1 MITSIHSV
9 TGQETRISSEITQE
23 VEFLSSTLS
32 LLRDS
37 EKISNDEFL
46 EAGLIQ
52 GGLNLL
58 SAMISNGVEAEELE
72 IQITSLKDRA
82 LLICQ
87 RFPNMDEKIEKYIL
101 DIIFATRFPEKYNL
115 SELKPLISFGASPRG
130 SINLA
135 LAAKCYAFINRR
147 GFVIPDDVR
156 AVVFDVL
163 QHRIGISYEA
173 EAENMSSVDI
183 IAKIV
188 NEIAVP

>member
-23 VEFLSSTLS
+23 GEFLSSTLS

-87 RFPNMDEKIEKYIL
+87 RFPNLDEKIESM
-101 DIIFATRFPEKYNL
+101 R
-115 SELKPLISFGASPRG
+115 
-130 SINLA
+130 
-135 LAAKCYAFINRR
+135 
-147 GFVIPDDVR
+147 
-156 AVVFDVL
+156 
-163 QHRIGISYEA
+163 
-173 EAENMSSVDI
+173 
-183 IAKIV
+183 
-188 NEIAVP
+188 

>member
-1 MITSIHSV
+1 MITSIQSV

-72 IQITSLKDRA
+72 MPITSFQARA

-87 RFPNMDEKIEKYIL
+87 RFPNLDEKIESMRL
-101 DIIFATRFPEKYNL
+101 P
-115 SELKPLISFGASPRG
+115 ISRDS
-130 SINLA
+130 
-135 LAAKCYAFINRR
+135 
-147 GFVIPDDVR
+147 
-156 AVVFDVL
+156 
-163 QHRIGISYEA
+163 
-173 EAENMSSVDI
+173 
-183 IAKIV
+183 
-188 NEIAVP
+188 

>member
-58 SAMISNGVEAEELE
+58 SAMISNGVETEELE
-72 IQITSLKDRA
+72 IQITSLKDRS

-87 RFPNMDEKIEKYIL
+87 RFPNLDEKIESM
-101 DIIFATRFPEKYNL
+101 R
-115 SELKPLISFGASPRG
+115 
-130 SINLA
+130 
-135 LAAKCYAFINRR
+135 
-147 GFVIPDDVR
+147 
-156 AVVFDVL
+156 
-163 QHRIGISYEA
+163 
-173 EAENMSSVDI
+173 
-183 IAKIV
+183 
-188 NEIAVP
+188 

>member
-1 MITSIHSV
+1 MITSIQSV

-58 SAMISNGVEAEELE
+58 SAMISNDVETEELE

-87 RFPNMDEKIEKYIL
+87 RFPNLDEKIESM
-101 DIIFATRFPEKYNL
+101 R
-115 SELKPLISFGASPRG
+115 
-130 SINLA
+130 
-135 LAAKCYAFINRR
+135 
-147 GFVIPDDVR
+147 
-156 AVVFDVL
+156 
-163 QHRIGISYEA
+163 
-173 EAENMSSVDI
+173 
-183 IAKIV
+183 
-188 NEIAVP
+188 

>member
-1 MITSIHSV
+1 MITSIQSV

-58 SAMISNGVEAEELE
+58 SAMISNGVETEELE

-87 RFPNMDEKIEKYIL
+87 RFPNLDEKIESMRLPISRDSWWMGTLHYNIHTL
-101 DIIFATRFPEKYNL
+101 RNRNSLPFPL
-115 SELKPLISFGASPRG
+115 SH
-130 SINLA
+130 
-135 LAAKCYAFINRR
+135 
-147 GFVIPDDVR
+147 D
-156 AVVFDVL
+156 
-163 QHRIGISYEA
+163 
-173 EAENMSSVDI
+173 
-183 IAKIV
+183 
-188 NEIAVP
+188 

>member
-1 MITSIHSV
+1 MITSVDSV
-9 TGQETRISSEITQE
+9 TGQETRFNGQITQE

-46 EAGLIQ
+46 EAGSIQ

-87 RFPNMDEKIEKYIL
+87 RFPNLDEKIESMI
-101 DIIFATRFPEKYNL
+101 
-115 SELKPLISFGASPRG
+115 KPISRDS
-130 SINLA
+130 
-135 LAAKCYAFINRR
+135 
-147 GFVIPDDVR
+147 
-156 AVVFDVL
+156 
-163 QHRIGISYEA
+163 
-173 EAENMSSVDI
+173 
-183 IAKIV
+183 
-188 NEIAVP
+188 

>member
-1 MITSIHSV
+1 MITSIQSV

-58 SAMISNGVEAEELE
+58 SAMISNGVETEELE

-87 RFPNMDEKIEKYIL
+87 RFPNLDEKIESMRL
-101 DIIFATRFPEKYNL
+101 P
-115 SELKPLISFGASPRG
+115 ISRDS
-130 SINLA
+130 
-135 LAAKCYAFINRR
+135 
-147 GFVIPDDVR
+147 
-156 AVVFDVL
+156 
-163 QHRIGISYEA
+163 
-173 EAENMSSVDI
+173 
-183 IAKIV
+183 
-188 NEIAVP
+188 